1 MNSPRPLPVVRSE
14 IPVIIEAL
22 HHDEWLIPASP
33 ELHDIALRL
42 HIELEASTPRA
53 ERFRQDAADR
63 RRVMVENLLSNFML
77 LASTKPPG
85 ARLIISARRD
95 AKSRYDRPNFPKK
108 AFMSIVEGLERL
120 DYLRRRIGAAHRER
134 TTLEPSE
141 SLLGL
146 FQGQPS
152 AASVAHMGGAESIWL
167 TCGRKTNRKRV
178 DYTNTP
184 QTLQMQEEMSVINGA
199 IRGVEI
205 TLHGKLQGPVHL
217 VRMFRTDHPRSERFD
232 LHGRIFGGFWH
243 HLPKEQRHGIRLNG
257 QPIVEMDFSSMFPRL
272 AYIEAGEEPPG
283 GDEDLYAGVDM
294 PRDAAKI
301 AMSALLWR
309 NGPMRRLPDKLKEL
323 LEPGWNGHRVT
334 AALAHKHS
342 AISGMFGTG
351 CGLRLAYL
359 ESRVLMSAL
368 LKLVSKDLIA
378 LPLHDGLLCERGHEA
393 ACRSAMEQA
402 SEEVLGKRLP
412 VGKKITA
419 P

>member
-1 MNSPRPLPVVRSE
+1 MDHSE
-14 IPVIIEAL
+14 APVIIEAR

-33 ELHDIALRL
+33 ELRDIAQRL

-63 RRVMVENLLSNFML
+63 RRAMVENLVSNFML
-77 LASTKPPG
+77 LAATKPPG

-95 AKSRYDRPNFPKK
+95 AKSRYDRPDFPKK
-108 AFMSIVEGLERL
+108 AFMSIVEALERL
-120 DYLRRRIGAAHRER
+120 GYLSRSIGTAHRER

-146 FQGQPS
+146 FQGQLS
-152 AASVAHMGGAESIWL
+152 AGSVSHMVGAESIWL
-167 TCGRKTNRKRV
+167 TCGHKANRKRV
-178 DYTNTP
+178 DYTDTP
-184 QTLQMQEEMSVINGA
+184 RTLQMREEMSAINGA
-199 IRGVEI
+199 LRDAEI
-205 TLHGKLQGPVHL
+205 TLHGKLHGPVHL
-217 VRMFRTDHPRSERFD
+217 VRMFRTDHPCSERFD

-243 HLPKEQRHGIRLNG
+243 NLPKEQRHGIRLNG

-272 AYIEAGEEPPG
+272 AYIEAGVEPPDG
-283 GDEDLYAGVDM
+283 DLYAGVDM
-294 PRDAAKI
+294 PREAAKI

-309 NGPMRRLPDKLKEL
+309 NGGPMRRLPEKLKEL
-323 LEPGWNGHRVT
+323 LEPGWNGNRVT
-334 AALAHKHS
+334 AALAHKHP

-359 ESRVLMSAL
+359 ESQVLVSAL
-368 LKLVSKDLIA
+368 LKLIGQGIVA
-378 LPLHDGLLCERGHEA
+378 LPHHDGLLCERGHEA
-393 ACRSAMEQA
+393 ACRSAMEEA